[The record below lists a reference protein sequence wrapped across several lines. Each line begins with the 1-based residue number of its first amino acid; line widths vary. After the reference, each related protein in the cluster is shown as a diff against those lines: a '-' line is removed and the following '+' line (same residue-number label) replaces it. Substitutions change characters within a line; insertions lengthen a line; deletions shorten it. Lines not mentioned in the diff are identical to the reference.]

1 MGKTVEE
8 SLPRNPQEAA
18 QIPEPEWPRVPG
30 RPGPQVNRVVVVAT
44 RSEPGLVAPLKV
56 IP

>member
-1 MGKTVEE
+1 MRLED
-8 SLPRNPQEAA
+8 LPRNIAEAA
-18 QIPEPEWPRVPG
+18 RMPEPEWPRVPG
-30 RPGPQVNRVVVVAT
+30 QPGPQVNRVVVVET